1 MKRNAPILCVLP
13 ALLLLC
19 ALLVSCDSSPPPPQP
34 KVVAPPPPPPKPVNE
49 EMKRLAQEVYI
60 YAYPLVLMDVAR
72 QIATAKSPI
81 NTLAHRRTL
90 PDATTGEPN
99 ADIDMLQSTA
109 WLDLSKEP
117 MVLSVP
123 DTKGRYYVISMI
135 DGWTNVFASPGKRVT
150 GTDKAEFAIV
160 GPKWKGTLPPGVEE
174 VRAPTDTAWIIARI
188 QTNGKA
194 DVAAV
199 NKIQDQLKLA
209 PLSRAGKKGGAPVA
223 NAPTQQT
230 RVDTKTPPTE
240 QVAKMDAR
248 TFFTR
253 FALLLPANPPMK
265 DDAAIVEKMKRL
277 GIVSGQPFDPSKLD
291 APALEG
297 IDQAPHATQEA
308 MAAAARGS
316 GGAEIRNG
324 WLIHADLGRYG
335 VNYGKRAFVAWTM
348 GLGHDAPEDTITAS
362 ARLDGTGQ
370 TLDGA
375 NAYVVHFDSGKTPP
389 SDAFW
394 SITAYNDKQLLVA
407 NPIERYA
414 IGSDDK
420 LTRNPDGSIDIYV
433 QNANPGGDKSANWLP
448 VPKGKFYLT
457 LRAYWPKPEIAQ
469 GRWAPPPV
477 RRAT

>member
-1 MKRNAPILCVLP
+1 MKRNAPIVSVVSA
-13 ALLLLC
+13 ALVLC
-19 ALLVSCDSSPPPPQP
+19 ALLVSCDTSSPPPQP

-60 YAYPLVLMDVAR
+60 YAYPLVLMDVTK
-72 QIATAKSPI
+72 QVATARTPI
-81 NTLAHRRTL
+81 NTFAHRRALADPT
-90 PDATTGEPN
+90 AAEPN
-99 ADIDMLQSTA
+99 TDVDTLQSTA

-117 MVLSVP
+117 MIISVP
-123 DTKGRYYVISMI
+123 DTKGRYYVMSII
-135 DGWTNVFASPGKRVT
+135 DGWTNVFASPGKRLT

-174 VRAPTDTAWIIARI
+174 IHAPTEMAWVIVRMHV
-188 QTNGKA
+188 NGKA

-199 NKIQDQLKLA
+199 NKLQDQFKIA
-209 PLSRAGKKGGAPVA
+209 PLSRGGKKGAASPTSAPA
-223 NAPTQQT
+223 QQP
-230 RVDTKTPPTE
+230 RVDTKSSPAE

-253 FALLLPANPPMK
+253 FALLLPANPPTK
-265 DDAAIVEKMKRL
+265 DDAPMVEKMKRL

-348 GLGHDAPEDTITAS
+348 GLGHDAPEDTITAT
-362 ARLDGTGQ
+362 ARLDGAGQ
-370 TLDGA
+370 PLDGA

-389 SDAFW
+389 TDAFW
-394 SITAYNDKQLLVA
+394 SITAYNDKQLFTA

-420 LTRNPDGSIDIYV
+420 LARNPDGSIDIYV

-457 LRAYWPKPEIAQ
+457 LRTYWPKPEIAQ